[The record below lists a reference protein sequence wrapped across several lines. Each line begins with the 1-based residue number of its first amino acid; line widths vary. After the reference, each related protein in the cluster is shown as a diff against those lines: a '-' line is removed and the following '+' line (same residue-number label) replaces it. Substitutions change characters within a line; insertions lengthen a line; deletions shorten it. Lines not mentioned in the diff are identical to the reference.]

1 LVQQDSENQRLAL
14 DPELL
19 TESSVD
25 DDEQPK
31 VCAQIQDEPQIPII
45 LLAAQS
51 NPITKDAQ
59 VGTASH
65 RPGSGHGSRE
75 SRVKST
81 SSEHYDQDEPL
92 TTKVVKVYK
101 KSTF

>member
-1 LVQQDSENQRLAL
+1 LVQQDSENERLAF
-14 DPELL
+14 DPELR

-25 DDEQPK
+25 DDEQPN
-31 VCAQIQDEPQIPII
+31 VCVQIQDEPQIPII
-45 LLAAQS
+45 LVSAQS

-59 VGTASH
+59 VGTVSN
-65 RPGSGHGSRE
+65 RTESGHSNRE
-75 SRVKST
+75 SRVRST
-81 SSEHYDQDEPL
+81 SSELYDQDEPL